1 MLKRNGISILAFLI
15 ITVLLWYE
23 MFILQGE
30 YYYYVAVAIM
40 VIGILAFLLQFEK
53 SKPSV
58 ELLTMIAALCGIAI
72 GSRIMFF
79 FLPQVKPMAAIVIIA
94 GIAFGRE
101 CGFITGAISAFV
113 SNFYFGQGSW
123 TLFQMFALGL
133 IGYLAGVFFQKK
145 RNYILVA
152 VYGFLSIVCIYGG
165 IVDLNTL
172 FYMLGDLS
180 WEGIATVYLTGLP
193 FNIMYGVSTFAFLI
207 LLQSV
212 ILKRIN
218 RICKKYRL
226 IDKIEKI

>member
-1 MLKRNGISILAFLI
+1 MRKRNGISILAFLLI
-15 ITVLLWYE
+15 MVLLWYE
-23 MFILQGE
+23 MFVLQGE

-40 VIGILAFLLQFEK
+40 VIGILAFLLQFEQ

-72 GSRIMFF
+72 GSRILFF
-79 FLPQVKPMAAIVIIA
+79 FLPQIKPMAAVVIIA

-123 TLFQMFALGL
+123 TLFQMFALGV

-145 RNYILVA
+145 RNSILVA

-165 IVDLNTL
+165 IVDLNTI
-172 FYMLGDLS
+172 FYMMGDLS
-180 WEGIATVYLTGLP
+180 WKAVGTVYLTGLP
-193 FNIMYGVSTFAFLI
+193 FNVMYGVSTFVFLI
-207 LLQSV
+207 LLQPV
-212 ILKRIN
+212 ILKRID

-226 IDKIEKI
+226 IDKTEKI